1 MNLLNLCVAVAIA
14 SVPFQILRFLAGVT
28 EEYLKPFEGIYSEV
42 VKNSI
47 RARWSPRTIVIAELF
62 EVVLPAFFFTLI
74 LPFLPLSGIKVGI
87 FFGIFI
93 FFVATLPQM
102 VIISQTIKLSTNF
115 IVVYLFWQFLK
126 NLLVFGTIGAVYR
139 L

>member
-1 MNLLNLCVAVAIA
+1 MSLLNLIKAILIA

-28 EEYLKPFEGIYSEV
+28 EKYLKPWEGIHPEMV
-42 VKNSI
+42 ENSF
-47 RARWSPRTIVIAELF
+47 RARWSPRTIVITELF
-62 EVVLPAFFFTLI
+62 EVVLPALFFTLI

-93 FFVATLPQM
+93 FFVATLPHM

-126 NLLVFGTIGAVYR
+126 NIIVFGTIGAIYR
-139 L
+139 F

>member
-1 MNLLNLCVAVAIA
+1 MSLLSLIKAILIA
-14 SVPFQILRFLAGVT
+14 SVFFQILRFLAGVT
-28 EEYLKPFEGIYSEV
+28 EKYLKPFEEIHPEIV
-42 VKNSI
+42 ENSFKS
-47 RARWSPRTIVIAELF
+47 RWGLRSIVITELF
-62 EVVLPAFFFTLI
+62 EVVLPALFFTFI
-74 LPFLPLSGIKVGI
+74 LPFLPFSGIKVGI

-126 NLLVFGTIGAVYR
+126 NLLVFGTIGAVCR